1 MLPLL
6 DGLDLSLQRAMP
18 CARPERCRRPLSAP
32 LSPAG
37 KEDYMSAMESLLTV
51 LVPLAML
58 ATLVVLGFGVV
69 QMIRGGDPRRSNKL
83 MQYRVV
89 FQGLALLLFA
99 LLMMVF
105 KRCELPHRPADAHL
119 HPRRRCRRDLPC
131 RLCARADAR
140 TS

>member
-1 MLPLL
+1 MSVMELL
-6 DGLDLSLQRAMP
+6 LKL
-18 CARPERCRRPLSAP
+18 
-32 LSPAG
+32 
-37 KEDYMSAMESLLTV
+37 

-89 FQGLALLLFA
+89 FQGIALLLFA

-105 KRCELPHRPADAHL
+105 KH
-119 HPRRRCRRDLPC
+119 
-131 RLCARADAR
+131 
-140 TS
+140 